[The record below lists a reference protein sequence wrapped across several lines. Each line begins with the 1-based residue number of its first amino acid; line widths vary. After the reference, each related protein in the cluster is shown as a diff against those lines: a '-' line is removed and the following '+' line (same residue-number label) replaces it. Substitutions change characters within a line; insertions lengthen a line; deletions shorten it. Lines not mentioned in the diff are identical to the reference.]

1 MKLGQKLST
10 PRANM
15 RPFPVITRYDFTGKE
30 LEKVISKGTKLE
42 TSLIGGKA
50 WGKLKERGALLRKSD
65 VTKRYL

>member
-1 MKLGQKLST
+1 
-10 PRANM
+10 M

-50 WGKLKERGALLRKSD
+50 WGKLKERGALLLKSD